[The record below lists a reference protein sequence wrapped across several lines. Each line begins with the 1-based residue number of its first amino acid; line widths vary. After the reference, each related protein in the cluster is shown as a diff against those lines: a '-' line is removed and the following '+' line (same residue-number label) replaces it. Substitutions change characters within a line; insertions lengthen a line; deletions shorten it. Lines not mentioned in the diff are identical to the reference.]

1 MGKVSMRDVNE
12 PLDEANKILNHY
24 RGSLVNI
31 QTTLAG
37 YEQIEPVNTS
47 FEQDLQDMVN
57 NMGKKVQELIDEIDN
72 VKGSIY

>member
-24 RGSLVNI
+24 RGALVNI

-57 NMGKKVQELIDEIDN
+57 DMGKKVQELIDEIDN